1 MGITIQSYQTD
12 NGIFASPEFVHEI
25 EKGLQNIK
33 FSGVSTYH
41 QNRIAEQAIQMVL
54 SMAHMILIHAATH
67 WPKVADT
74 SLWPM
79 AVDYVIHHHNHMPCT
94 SADNMSPF
102 GSHHEDKV
110 SCNHFQGMHVWGCPC
125 YVLKPTLLTEFQQK
139 ELFLLLT
146 LMDEG

>member
-1 MGITIQSYQTD
+1 MGSLLHLNLSMKLRRVHKTSSSVVSAPIT
-12 NGIFASPEFVHEI
+12 
-25 EKGLQNIK
+25 K
-33 FSGVSTYH
+33 
-41 QNRIAEQAIQMVL
+41 NRIAEQAIQMVL

-139 ELFLLLT
+139 ELFLFLT